1 MGDTMKGGNRS
12 AEFLK
17 VNPLGEVPALDL
29 GNGKILSESIVIC
42 KYLNEMHGGSSV
54 VGTTAEERA
63 DTDMWMMRA
72 WDKVM
77 TPMMAAFQSGPM
89 FNFFKDR
96 RPGCIHKELREPNL
110 KVAQAGLQWFD
121 SQLADGRKFLCG
133 DRFSLADIRFFLI
146 VKFFIGI
153 DKEQAAIVTPMKN
166 ISAYF
171 ERVGA
176 RPSVAAIK
184 PKPKAKM

>member
-1 MGDTMKGGNRS
+1 MGLHTTPGIPNPDVVHMFVEEVGCAGLVENVLVDTMKGGNRS

-29 GNGKILSESIVIC
+29 GNGKMLSESIVIC

-63 DTDMWMMRA
+63 DADMWMMRA

-77 TPMMAAFQSGPM
+77 APMMVAFQAGPM

-96 RPGCIHKELREPNL
+96 RPGCIHKE
-110 KVAQAGLQWFD
+110 
-121 SQLADGRKFLCG
+121 
-133 DRFSLADIRFFLI
+133 
-146 VKFFIGI
+146 
-153 DKEQAAIVTPMKN
+153 
-166 ISAYF
+166 
-171 ERVGA
+171 
-176 RPSVAAIK
+176 
-184 PKPKAKM
+184 